1 MNRRTIQR
9 ALATACGLSFWSA
22 ALFAADRIEFVPV
35 PGFPHIPADVTLGK
49 CSAVAVDSQDQVYL
63 FHRGTTP
70 ILCFDRDGKFVRGWG
85 DDLIQAPHGI
95 RIDSDDN
102 IWTTDT
108 GHHLV
113 LKFSPAGKLLLAL
126 GTTDK
131 PGLGHDQFN
140 KPTDVAFGASGE
152 VFVSDG
158 YGNNRVLQFDARGK
172 FVRTWGKA
180 GKAPGEFNLPHA
192 VRVDSRQRILVGDR
206 ENMRIQV
213 FDRDGKVLAIWEG
226 LSPYGIEIDR
236 EGIIFVADAVAHRIM
251 QLDTDGKIVHA
262 WGGEGTRPGE
272 FRAPHMLA
280 TDSGGNLFVAE
291 VDGMRLQK
299 FVRKAK

>member
-1 MNRRTIQR
+1 MNRRTMQA
-9 ALATACGLSFWSA
+9 ALATACGLLFWSA
-22 ALFAADRIEFVPV
+22 VLFAAERIEFVPA
-35 PGFPHIPADVTLGK
+35 PGFPQIPADMTLGK
-49 CSAVAVDSQDQVYL
+49 CSAVAVDSHNQVYL
-63 FHRGTTP
+63 FHRAKTP
-70 ILCFDRDGKFVRGWG
+70 ILSFDRDGKFVRGWG

-126 GTTDK
+126 GTSDK
-131 PGLGHDQFN
+131 PGTGHDQFN
-140 KPTDVAFGASGE
+140 KPTDVAFGPSGE

-158 YGNNRVLQFDARGK
+158 YGNNRVMQFDARGT

-180 GKAPGEFNLPHA
+180 GKGPGEFNLPHA
-192 VRVDSRQRILVGDR
+192 VRVDFRQRILVGDR
-206 ENMRIQV
+206 ENKRIQV

-226 LSPYGIEIDR
+226 FSPYGLEIDR
-236 EGIIFVADAVAHRIM
+236 DGTIFVADAVAHKIV

-280 TDSGGNLFVAE
+280 ADAGGNLFVAE

-299 FVRKAK
+299 FERKAK